1 MYLLQAFQNNSIKM
15 IAFKILKGFKVNN
28 PVWQCGVEE
37 QGWNRNPGR
46 VQFNWVQLF
55 DPLRG

>member
-37 QGWNRNPGR
+37 QG
-46 VQFNWVQLF
+46 
-55 DPLRG
+55 